1 VGERTVTKTLIVYH
15 SRSGY
20 TRRVAE
26 SLARRLRADVDQI
39 EVIGDRQGMLGYARC
54 ALEALGEVTPAIRLP
69 RRAPA
74 EYDLLVIGTPVWFWG
89 LSSPVRSYIM
99 EERRNFPRVA
109 FFCTMGGSGAE
120 RAFATMAALG
130 GKAPIATLA
139 LTAAQIAAGVADEP
153 GAFVRALRGR
163 RAAGGPRK
171 RGAGGKRR

>member
-1 VGERTVTKTLIVYH
+1 VPKTLIVYH

-26 SLARRLRADVDQI
+26 SLARRLRADTEEI
-39 EVIGDRQGMLGYARC
+39 EVVGERPGILGYARC

-74 EYDLLVIGTPVWFWG
+74 DYDLVVIGTPVWFWA

-99 EERRNFPRVA
+99 EERRNFGRVG

-120 RAFATMAALG
+120 RAFGTMAALCG
-130 GKAPIATLA
+130 REPVATLA
-139 LTAAQIAAGVADEP
+139 LTDGQVDAGAATALGE
-153 GAFVRALRGR
+153 FVRALRGR
-163 RAAGGPRK
+163 RASARPRG
-171 RGAGGKRR
+171 RSRARRKAAA